1 MKFICTQENLNR
13 GLFITGHLSNKNVNL
28 PILNNVLLK
37 VTEGALTLA
46 STNLEIG
53 ISATVRGKLEK
64 EGEFTVESRLISD
77 FVSLLPNEKVELLL
91 DKDDYLKV
99 STSNS
104 KTRIKGL
111 PATDFPV
118 IPKIEKDDPYIVN
131 IKDLQKAISQVIFAV
146 STNESRPEISGVFMS
161 LHSENNKLTLAAT
174 DSYRLAEKKV
184 DISGNKNKKELIVPV
199 KTFQELLRILTALKD
214 DPDGAENI
222 EIFIT
227 ENQILFSLSS
237 GIEIISRTVE
247 GQYPDYKQIIPNE
260 NKTKVTVETP
270 RLLKTIKTTSLF
282 SKTGIFDINLEFLD
296 DKKSLVVSSTNNQ
309 LGESVSEM
317 EVDFHGDK
325 NQTVIN
331 YRYLLD
337 GLNNLDSDNVSLEI
351 IDGNVPLIIR
361 PAEDTGYLYIIMPI
375 KQ

>member
-37 VTEGALTLA
+37 VTEGTLTLS

-77 FVSLLPNEKVELLL
+77 FVNLLPNEKVELTM
-91 DKDDYLKV
+91 DKDDYLKI
-99 STSNS
+99 STANS

-118 IPKIEKDDPYIVN
+118 IPQIEKNDPYVVN

-174 DSYRLAEKKV
+174 DSYRLAEKKIE
-184 DISGNKNKKELIVPV
+184 ISGNKSKKELIVPV

-227 ENQILFSLSS
+227 ENQILFSLNN
-237 GIEIISRTVE
+237 GVEIISRTVE
-247 GQYPDYKQIIPNE
+247 GQYPDYKQIIPTE
-260 NKTKVTVETP
+260 NKTKVTLETG

-296 DKKSLVVSSTNNQ
+296 DKKSLVISSTNNQ

-317 EVDFHGDK
+317 EVDFHGEK

-337 GLNNLDSDNVSLEI
+337 GLNNLDSENVSVEI